1 MNILYI
7 VKSLHCITL
16 WLLRWRK
23 SYFRA
28 PTPAFPRWEAE
39 FHALDLVRWARL
51 RALQQQAEHHHPTP
65 HGCHLL
71 GNLMV
76 LQLLVLN
83 SFWTAQNLLDFG
95 VVLLSWLMKHCNSH
109 WFSKKRGKD
118 CMPKVNIN
126 TQDTVPTG
134 TPQMHSG
141 TAGTS
146 QGTCFECPQHNES
159 NLKQQSKSSTL
170 KSRWH

>member
-23 SYFRA
+23 SYFWA

-51 RALQQQAEHHHPTP
+51 RALQQQAEHPEPTP
-65 HGCHLL
+65 QGCHLPGDPMGL
-71 GNLMV
+71 RVVVPN
-76 LQLLVLN
+76 N
-83 SFWTAQNLLDFG
+83 SRTAQNLSGFG
-95 VVLLSWLMKHCNSH
+95 AVSLSWLMEHCNSH

-118 CMPKVNIN
+118 CMPKVNMN
-126 TQDTVPTG
+126 SQDTVPTG
-134 TPQMHSG
+134 TPPDAFRHCWKVTKHWLWMPA
-141 TAGTS
+141 T
-146 QGTCFECPQHNES
+146 
-159 NLKQQSKSSTL
+159 
-170 KSRWH
+170 